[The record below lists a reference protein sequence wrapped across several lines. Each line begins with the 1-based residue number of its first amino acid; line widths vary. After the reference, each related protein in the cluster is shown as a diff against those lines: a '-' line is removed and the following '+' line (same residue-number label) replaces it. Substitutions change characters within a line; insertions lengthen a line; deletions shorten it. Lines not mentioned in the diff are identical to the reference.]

1 MNIELTIVIPV
12 FNEAESI
19 LNLASQI
26 EEKVGCLSWECIW
39 VNDGSSDNSLAVL
52 MSLSNQNKNHQV
64 IDLERNFGQSAALL
78 IGFQKAKGKY
88 IGTLDG
94 DGQNDPS
101 DLVKM
106 VTILNDNQFDMING
120 FREKRMDSFF
130 RRFISKIANGIRNW
144 VTNEYNIKDVGCS
157 TRVFRKECVAQ
168 LPRFKGMH
176 RFLPTL
182 VRLQGFK
189 LHQISVK
196 HFPRE
201 KGKTKYT
208 LNNRL
213 WVGIYDLFAVRWMIK
228 RMVYPKIKSSTIENH
243 EKN

>member
-189 LHQISVK
+189 LHQIPVK